1 MNTPSWMVETGAPRA
16 VNRGGWTRRNRGR
29 RATDRRTNLETI
41 LAVGVV
47 LAWAWGVYE
56 LTLLFLR

>member
-1 MNTPSWMVETGAPRA
+1 MNTPSWMMDTVHRA
-16 VNRGGWTRRNRGR
+16 ASRGWVRRNRGR
-29 RATDRRTNLETI
+29 RSSDRRLTLETI
-41 LAVGVV
+41 LAIGVV

>member
-1 MNTPSWMVETGAPRA
+1 MNTPSWMLESGHSATHRA
-16 VNRGGWTRRNRGR
+16 WTRRNRGR
-29 RATDRRTNLETI
+29 RSTDRRTNLETI
-41 LAVGVV
+41 LAIGVV

>member
-1 MNTPSWMVETGAPRA
+1 MNTPSWMLETGPRA
-16 VNRGGWTRRNRGR
+16 ANRGGWTRRNRGR
-29 RATDRRTNLETI
+29 RVTDRRTNLETI
-41 LAVGVV
+41 LAIGVV

>member
-1 MNTPSWMVETGAPRA
+1 MNTPSWMLETTPRSA
-16 VNRGGWTRRNRGR
+16 NSSGWTRRNRGR

-56 LTLLFLR
+56 LKLLFLR

>member
-1 MNTPSWMVETGAPRA
+1 MNTPSWMMNTPRA
-16 VNRGGWTRRNRGR
+16 IPAKPQARRNRGR
-29 RATDRRTNLETI
+29 RASDRRLSIETT

-56 LTLLFLR
+56 VTLLFLR